1 MKDLLHDIANIIF
14 LRDTTSSPERLKKL
28 NSERLTVRL
37 ELTVIY
43 FEVVPDEILE
53 NI

>member
-1 MKDLLHDIANIIF
+1 MKDFLYDTANIIF
-14 LRDTTSSPERLKKL
+14 LRDPTGSPERLKKL
-28 NSERLTVRL
+28 NSERLTIRL